1 MAGNVTRYLVY
12 YDNGILSG
20 RDFRM
25 HTDSPL
31 AVIADASRLG
41 GQLLKKILDPV
52 IESELCNS
60 DAALMAALRNAPP
73 VFMLSH
79 DWPDLVGTI
88 ERIRL
93 QAPRA
98 RLILLVSADNRL
110 EDESLLQHDEVIG
123 TLTRPYQARDVIN
136 LIVRALRAGLA
147 TPETSQQVVVQD
159 NPTAPLHSV
168 LERDIAFCKRH
179 GLMLSAMAVQ
189 LNDYQKLCQDIGN
202 DIVVNAQQTLELK
215 MRALLRHEDS
225 ICLRQPGL
233 LILSLPGTPP
243 MGARVLAHRICA
255 WLDHEEIRQQHFN
268 IHFSVNIGIH
278 CCIPGSDVD
287 IKDFLAA
294 TSFAAEDIAS
304 TGESHIRFSEY
315 AQSITGQG
323 RSSAQ
328 QNQRID
334 SEHFWQTFETLL
346 RHPKIIDG
354 AHQDALL
361 EKIAPILATL
371 PEQQRLRLVD
381 DLLSAS
387 ITQGG

>member
-1 MAGNVTRYLVY
+1 
-12 YDNGILSG
+12 
-20 RDFRM
+20 M
-25 HTDSPL
+25 HTHSPL

-52 IESELCNS
+52 IESQLCTN
-60 DAALMAALRNAPP
+60 DDALMAALRNAPP
-73 VFMLSH
+73 VFMISH
-79 DWPDLVGTI
+79 DWPDLTGTI

-93 QAPRA
+93 QAPRT

-110 EDESLLQHDEVIG
+110 EDERVLQYEEVIG
-123 TLTRPYQARDVIN
+123 TLTRPYQARDVVN
-136 LIVRALRAGLA
+136 LIVRALRAGLVLDEPA
-147 TPETSQQVVVQD
+147 SQLPHDQH
-159 NPTAPLHSV
+159 PAPLYNI
-168 LERDIAFCKRH
+168 LERDVAFCKRH

-189 LNDYQKLCQDIGN
+189 LNDYQKLCDDIGS
-202 DIVVNAQQTLELK
+202 DIVANAQQTLEQK

-287 IKDFLAA
+287 IQDFLAA
-294 TSFAAEDIAS
+294 TSFAAEEITS
-304 TGESHIRFSEY
+304 TGESHIHFSEY
-315 AQSITGQG
+315 ARAITGQG
-323 RSSAQ
+323 KASGQ

-334 SEHFWQTFETLL
+334 RDHFWQTFETLL
-346 RHPKIIDG
+346 RHPHITNG
-354 AHQDALL
+354 EHQDALL

>member
-1 MAGNVTRYLVY
+1 
-12 YDNGILSG
+12 
-20 RDFRM
+20 M

-52 IESELCNS
+52 IESQLCSS
-60 DAALMAALRNAPP
+60 DAALMAALHNAPP
-73 VFMLSH
+73 VFMISH
-79 DWPDLVGTI
+79 DWPDLAGTI

-110 EDESLLQHDEVIG
+110 GDESLLQQSEVIG
-123 TLTRPYQARDVIN
+123 ALTRPYQAREVIN
-136 LIVRALRAGLA
+136 LIVRALRAGLSPA
-147 TPETSQQVVVQD
+147 EPAPFVVHE
-159 NPTAPLHSV
+159 NNTTPLHSV

-189 LNDYQKLCQDIGN
+189 LNDYQKLCQDIGS
-202 DIVVNAQQTLELK
+202 DTVANAQQTLEAK

-278 CCIPGSDVD
+278 CCIPGSEVD
-287 IKDFLAA
+287 IQDFLAA
-294 TSFAAEDIAS
+294 TSFAAEEIAS
-304 TGESHIRFSEY
+304 TGENHIHFSEY
-315 AQSITGQG
+315 AQSITGPG
-323 RSSAQ
+323 KTSTQ

-334 SEHFWQTFETLL
+334 SDHFWKTFETLL
-346 RHPKIIDG
+346 RHPQITDS
-354 AHQDALL
+354 AHHDALL
-361 EKIAPILATL
+361 EKIAPVLATL

>member
-1 MAGNVTRYLVY
+1 
-12 YDNGILSG
+12 
-20 RDFRM
+20 M

-52 IESELCNS
+52 IESQLCSS
-60 DAALMAALRNAPP
+60 DAALMAAVRNAPP
-73 VFMLSH
+73 VFMISH
-79 DWPDLVGTI
+79 DWPDLAGTI
-88 ERIRL
+88 ERIGR

-110 EDESLLQHDEVIG
+110 EDESLLQRNEVIG

-136 LIVRALRAGLA
+136 LIVRALRAGLSPA
-147 TPETSQQVVVQD
+147 E
-159 NPTAPLHSV
+159 TAPVAVHDNNAAPPHSV

-202 DIVVNAQQTLELK
+202 DIVANAQQTLEHK

-278 CCIPGSDVD
+278 CCIPGSEVD
-287 IKDFLAA
+287 LQDFLAA
-294 TSFAAEDIAS
+294 TSFAAEEITG
-304 TGESHIRFSEY
+304 TGENHIHFSEY

-323 RSSAQ
+323 RTRGQ
-328 QNQRID
+328 QNQRVD
-334 SEHFWQTFETLL
+334 SDHFWQTFEALL
-346 RHPKIIDG
+346 RHPQITDS

-361 EKIAPILATL
+361 EKIAPVLATL